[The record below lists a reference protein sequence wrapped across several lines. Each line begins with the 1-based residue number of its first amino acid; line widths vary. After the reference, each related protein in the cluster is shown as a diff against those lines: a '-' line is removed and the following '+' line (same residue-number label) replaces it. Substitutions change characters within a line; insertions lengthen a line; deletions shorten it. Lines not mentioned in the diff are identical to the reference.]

1 MRCLYKDRITCFHIR
16 IQMSQKTV
24 SVRFFND
31 GKLRIHSR
39 FLRNICRKGSG
50 TDANVNSALS
60 GMLANFLVK
69 RNLILPKL
77 AHVSKDCHSSACA
90 VLQNVQRSF
99 HGHRVGVVAVIHDQE
114 TVCLDHMESAADGFQ
129 SLNSMADLLQGK
141 SVDSSH
147 CSGCQ
152 SIVHHVTSRHWNIGH
167 KGLSSHMN
175 TAGHTFQAS
184 AYNFVCINIFIRF
197 HAEEYRLDAL
207 IFLNRAKL
215 VVITVQHNV
224 TIFFQ
229 VFENLGFC
237 FQDTVSVAQIFQM
250 AGTDVCDHA
259 GIRSCNLCQTGHL
272 TEITDSH
279 FQNCNLILITKTEN
293 SEGKSQLIVE
303 ISLGFQG
310 TVFLLQNGRDHFLG
324 AGLANASCDSHYRDL
339 KLLQIKFRNVLHCLK
354 GRFHFNVWEICVLQR
369 ALGQSGKCPCFHYLR
384 NKFMRIHTLSH
395 NWNKKRSCFYFS
407 AVRCDG
413 GNFLVQLVS
422 RAEVNA
428 AADFGYIFK
437 SQIFHFK
444 FFLTL

>member
-1 MRCLYKDRITCFHIR
+1 
-16 IQMSQKTV
+16 
-24 SVRFFND
+24 
-31 GKLRIHSR
+31 
-39 FLRNICRKGSG
+39 
-50 TDANVNSALS
+50 
-60 GMLANFLVK
+60 
-69 RNLILPKL
+69 
-77 AHVSKDCHSSACA
+77 
-90 VLQNVQRSF
+90 
-99 HGHRVGVVAVIHDQE
+99 
-114 TVCLDHMESAADGFQ
+114 
-129 SLNSMADLLQGK
+129 
-141 SVDSSH
+141 
-147 CSGCQ
+147 
-152 SIVHHVTSRHWNIGH
+152 
-167 KGLSSHMN
+167 MN
-175 TAGHTFQAS
+175 AAGHAFQAS
-184 AYNFVCINIFIRF
+184 AYNLVCINIFIRF

-259 GIRSCNLCQTGHL
+259 SIRSCNLRQAGHL
-272 TEITDSH
+272 TEIADSH
-279 FQNCNLILITKTEN
+279 FQNCDLILITKTEN

-324 AGLANASCDSHYRDL
+324 AGLANTSCDSHYRDL
-339 KLLQIKFRNVLHCLK
+339 KLLQVKLRNVLHCLK
-354 GRFHFNVWEICVLQR
+354 RRFHLNVWEICVFQS

-395 NWNKKRSCFYFS
+395 NWNEKRACFYFS
-407 AVRCDG
+407 AVCCDG

-428 AADFGYIFK
+428 AADLGYIFK